1 MREMGSRACM
11 SSMVGHTRARAQTS
25 GSRVSTT
32 PQLQQ
37 PTRVQPAASTD
48 SSLLKC
54 ERRRRDRGANRT
66 VVHRRRGVW
75 KKRSQERRKRDVSK
89 VLGKRFT
96 LGRTFTLCSQGTG
109 VKHKYH
115 SQSWETRPDRTGAKS
130 TWYYV
135 GCLFSFILGSQTHGE
150 PAVLTSA
157 HADCHQTFPS
167 LSLSCL
173 LVCKS
178 ETVWVN
184 QVLWQLAKNNL
195 WEHGSSLK
203 DKRLLRLTCSQT
215 HTPKQTLSHS
225 SPLVSGLSKPNP
237 VTRW

>member
-1 MREMGSRACM
+1 MGSRACM
-11 SSMVGHTRARAQTS
+11 SSMVGHTSAQTS

-32 PQLQQ
+32 PQLHQ

-66 VVHRRRGVW
+66 VVHHRRGVW

-96 LGRTFTLCSQGTG
+96 LGLTFTLCSQGTG

-115 SQSWETRPDRTGAKS
+115 SQSWETRPDRTGAKF

-135 GCLFSFILGSQTHGE
+135 GCLFSFFFRESNTRG
-150 PAVLTSA
+150 TS
-157 HADCHQTFPS
+157 CFNI
-167 LSLSCL
+167 C
-173 LVCKS
+173 
-178 ETVWVN
+178 
-184 QVLWQLAKNNL
+184 
-195 WEHGSSLK
+195 
-203 DKRLLRLTCSQT
+203 TC
-215 HTPKQTLSHS
+215 
-225 SPLVSGLSKPNP
+225 
-237 VTRW
+237 